1 MIPIWKSNQ
10 EWVKFIIIKY
20 KLYSDGLNLYKHFC
34 QFIHFSKHLN
44 VATKAT
50 FPAANCL
57 QQYKDKKYFFN
68 AKESVAPNDGI

>member
-1 MIPIWKSNQ
+1 MSEKAILIS
-10 EWVKFIIIKY
+10 IKY
-20 KLYSDGLNLYKHFC
+20 KLYKYFC
-34 QFIHFSKHLN
+34 QLIHFSKHLN